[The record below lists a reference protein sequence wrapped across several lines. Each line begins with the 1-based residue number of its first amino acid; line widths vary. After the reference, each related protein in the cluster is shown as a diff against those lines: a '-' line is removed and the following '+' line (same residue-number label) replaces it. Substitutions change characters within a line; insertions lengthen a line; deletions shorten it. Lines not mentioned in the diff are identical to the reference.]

1 MAEVLEFNEMMFT
14 NFEPKMK
21 NRYIME
27 IDGIQS
33 YLIKAA
39 ARPSINFETVKLD
52 HINTYRKLQ
61 GKGEWQDISIT
72 LYDPIVPSG
81 AQQVMEWVRLG
92 YESLTGRKGY
102 ADFYKK
108 DIDFYML
115 GPVGDKIEQWKL
127 KGAFIQAAN
136 FNDLS
141 FESNDPADIELTLSY
156 DYAILEFQILSTT
169 IYLFEEGSL
178 SENLFSFYNFLVLI
192 YLYIQTNKG

>member
-1 MAEVLEFNEMMFT
+1 MAEILEFDQMFYT

-39 ARPSINFETVKLD
+39 NRPSINFEPIVLD
-52 HINTYRKLQ
+52 HINIKRKLQ
-61 GKGEWQDISIT
+61 GKGEWQDITIT

-92 YESLTGRKGY
+92 HESITGRRGY

-127 KGAFIQAAN
+127 KGAFIASAN
-136 FNDLS
+136 FGDLS
-141 FESNDPADIELTLSY
+141 FDSNDPAEISLTLAY
-156 DYAILEFQILSTT
+156 DYAILEF
-169 IYLFEEGSL
+169 
-178 SENLFSFYNFLVLI
+178 
-192 YLYIQTNKG
+192 